1 MDKQCRR
8 TDLPLSRDPSFFQI
22 GRLTIVVI
30 PLVWVSAGTIHTCP
44 LGFSGSDERIALAI
58 WILINLLRCRSL
70 SLCPR
75 PFPSL
80 PHLNWRL
87 GPLPWIGLD
96 PSSST
101 ADVDLMMR
109 YAYQTPKLNSRKIPA
124 IASLVF
130 RSSLAILF
138 VMSRFKSQFAL
149 FG

>member
-1 MDKQCRR
+1 M
-8 TDLPLSRDPSFFQI
+8 TELPLSRYPSFFQI

-30 PLVWVSAGTIHTCP
+30 PLVWVSAGTIHTCQ
-44 LGFSGSDERIALAI
+44 LGFSGSDERIALSI
-58 WILINLLRCRSL
+58 WMLINLLRCRSL

-75 PFPSL
+75 PSPSL
-80 PHLNWRL
+80 PHSDWRL
-87 GPLPWIGLD
+87 DPLPWMDLD
-96 PSSST
+96 LSSST
-101 ADVDLMMR
+101 ADVDLMIR

-124 IASLVF
+124 IASLVL